1 MPAAV
6 VFALLALAPALFAQ
20 TAAPRQSTP
29 SGQSIPSSAQILR
42 VARGVISQSE
52 DGPPIG
58 NGLTFQP
65 GDLAFFSFQVENYKT
80 GTTGKVQLT
89 GHVEVFDPRGT
100 PIVPRDEEVIGT
112 TVSQEDKDWK
122 PKLRSQIQIPS
133 IAPPG
138 NYRVKYEVADQQSHQ
153 NSSGELAF
161 QVSGKGVEPA
171 AELTIR
177 NLGFYRGQDDESAL
191 KIVAYRAGDMLWVRF
206 DATGYKYGEQNS
218 IDVTYDVAVLSPDGK
233 QLFAQE
239 DAAAEKSQAFYPQPW
254 VPGAFNLSLESTMRA
269 GTYTLVI
276 TARDG
281 VGKQTAETKAEF
293 RVE

>member
-1 MPAAV
+1 MPAAL
-6 VFALLALAPALFAQ
+6 VFALLALASSLFAQ
-20 TAAPRQSTP
+20 TPARP
-29 SGQSIPSSAQILR
+29 SGETLKAVR
-42 VARGVISQSE
+42 AVISQSE
-52 DGPPIG
+52 DGPALA
-58 NGLTFQP
+58 NGLAFQP
-65 GDLAFFSFQVENYKT
+65 GDIAFFSFHVENYKT
-80 GTTGKVQLT
+80 GATGKVQLT
-89 GHVEVFDPRGT
+89 AHIEVFDPRGT
-100 PIVPRDEEVIGT
+100 RIVPRDEEVIGT

-138 NYRVKYEVADQQSHQ
+138 NYKIKYDVADLQSRQ
-153 NSSGELAF
+153 TASGELAF
-161 QVSGKGVEPA
+161 PVSGQSVEPA
-171 AELTIR
+171 PALTIR
-177 NLGFYRGQDDESAL
+177 NLGFYRTQDEDTAL
-191 KIVAYRAGDMLWVRF
+191 KTAAYRAGDMLWVRF

-218 IDVTYDVAVLSPDGK
+218 IDVAYDVAVLASDGK

-254 VPGAFNLSLESTMRA
+254 VPGAFNLSLEPTMRA

-293 RVE
+293 LVE

>member
-1 MPAAV
+1 MRAAAL
-6 VFALLALAPALFAQ
+6 FALLALAPALLAQ
-20 TAAPRQSTP
+20 TPAA
-29 SGQSIPSSAQILR
+29 GQTLR
-42 VARGVISQSE
+42 VVRAVISPSE
-52 DGPPIG
+52 DGPALA
-58 NGLTFQP
+58 NGPAFQP
-65 GDLAFFSFQVENYKT
+65 GDLVFFSFQVENYKI
-80 GTTGKVQLT
+80 GTTGKVQLS
-89 GHVEVFDPRGT
+89 GHVEAFDPRGT

-112 TVSQEDKDWK
+112 TLTQEDKDWK

-138 NYRVKYEVADQQSHQ
+138 NYKIKYEVADQQSHQ
-153 NSSGELAF
+153 TASGELDF
-161 QVSGKGVEPA
+161 PVSGKGVEPA
-171 AELTIR
+171 PALTIR
-177 NLGFYRGQDDESAL
+177 NLGFYRTQDEDTAL

-218 IDVTYDVAVLSPDGK
+218 IDVTYDVAVLADDGK

-254 VPGAFNLSLESTMRA
+254 VPGAFNLSLQSTMRA